1 MAVCYYLCACK
12 FAPVWECKVIR
23 LESAALFFQ
32 NRDFRYLLCS
42 KSERAFSFL
51 LEFDLS
57 EQLMI
62 AAGFYFLLMKR
73 FFFFSKANHFG
84 TFCRRCL

>member
-23 LESAALFFQ
+23 LESAASFFQ
-32 NRDFRYLLCS
+32 NRDFRYLFCS
-42 KSERAFSFL
+42 KSERAELQLLSRYSFSLL

-62 AAGFYFLLMKR
+62 AADYI
-73 FFFFSKANHFG
+73 FFS
-84 TFCRRCL
+84 